1 MKSLRSRTAGLLDR
15 GAVMRRPRNRQR
27 KVTVTP
33 ELVEL
38 FRRALAA
45 DQALDS
51 DRDRR
56 RMTPEQHSEALAAV
70 HEFHK
75 ASNHP
80 LWERHS
86 VLSPEAGSR
95 AVQEAVL
102 AELSPGELKRW
113 QAYVRRYWR
122 RHDADMA
129 EERAPEPK
137 PRRSSPGPRL
147 APNLKWGGHW

>member
-15 GAVMRRPRNRQR
+15 GAVMRRPRSRQR

-45 DQALDS
+45 DQALDA

-80 LWERHS
+80 LWERYSPLH
-86 VLSPEAGSR
+86 PEAANR
-95 AVQEAVL
+95 ALQEALL
-102 AELSPGELKRW
+102 AELSAGELKRW

-122 RHDADMA
+122 RHDTDMA
-129 EERAPEPK
+129 EDRKQETA
-137 PRRSSPGPRL
+137 SSSRPALPRL
-147 APNLKWGGHW
+147 TPNLKWGGHW